1 MKRAKILAV
10 IIYAALT
17 AGTLAFVHYPDLET
31 TEAQEQVS
39 TQRAV
44 ELTLQYAPAEIR
56 NRDLQWRRAKV
67 VYAFEMHQPGNTGI
81 IGA

>member
-17 AGTLAFVHYPDLET
+17 AGTLAFVHYPDLQT
-31 TEAQEQVS
+31 TEAQEHMS
-39 TQRAV
+39 AHRAGQM
-44 ELTLQYAPAEIR
+44 TLQYSPREIR
-56 NRDLQWRRAKV
+56 NRDLEWRRAKV
-67 VYAFEMHQPGNTGI
+67 VYAFEMHQPGTRGI